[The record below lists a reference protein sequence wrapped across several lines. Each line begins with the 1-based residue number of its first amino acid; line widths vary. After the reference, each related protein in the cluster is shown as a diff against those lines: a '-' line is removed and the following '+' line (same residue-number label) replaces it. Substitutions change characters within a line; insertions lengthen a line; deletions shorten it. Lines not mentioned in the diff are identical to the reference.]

1 MLLALAY
8 ATLINYLYFMKNILF
23 AFISLLF
30 YNQILAQSQAIKITN
45 IHSGKEKIIEANK
58 RIKLITKDGQKI
70 KGSFKIEND
79 VIVINNNT
87 QIKLSDILAFKKDPF
102 LTSLLTSG
110 VIIYCGAITA
120 GFGVLI
126 GGLVDSSAFWLTLP
140 AAGMIYT
147 GIKSPNFNKNYITTK
162 GWRFEIVDTSD

>member
-1 MLLALAY
+1 
-8 ATLINYLYFMKNILF
+8 MKNILF

-45 IHSGKEKIIEANK
+45 IHTGKERIIEVNK
-58 RIKLITKDGQKI
+58 RIKLITKGGQKI

-79 VIVINNNT
+79 VIVVNNDI
-87 QIKLSDILAFKKDPF
+87 QIKLYDIFAFKKDPF

>member
-1 MLLALAY
+1 
-8 ATLINYLYFMKNILF
+8 MKNILL

-45 IHSGKEKIIEANK
+45 IHTGKERVIEVNK
-58 RIKLITKDGQKI
+58 RIKLITKGGQKI

-79 VIVINNNT
+79 VIVVNNNT

-126 GGLVDSSAFWLTLP
+126 GGLVNSSAFWLTLP